1 MRRVLTG
8 ALLAAVLAA
17 CSVDAPEFRP
27 TPDPSPTVA
36 AKPDILP
43 LPYEFD
49 PLSVC
54 AGAVGVI
61 GCNLNVATTAT
72 VPGFSKLHRVI
83 IVRSK
88 ASSRDV
94 LGALQWRPEI
104 AANAKPWLSLGA
116 GETLKVEM
124 HDGYP
129 APTVP
134 WEYEVFAH
142 AYQYSSQ

>member
-1 MRRVLTG
+1 MQEFKVARSLVTIG
-8 ALLAAVLAA
+8 EVDGVSVADQA
-17 CSVDAPEFRP
+17 CANDA
-27 TPDPSPTVA
+27 
-36 AKPDILP
+36 
-43 LPYEFD
+43 
-49 PLSVC
+49 
-54 AGAVGVI
+54 AVGVI

-72 VPGFSKLHRVI
+72 VPGFSKLHLVI

-116 GETLKVEM
+116 GETLRVEM

-129 APTVP
+129 APAVP